1 MMSLLFSLADAKAW
15 ERFYEYKTAL
25 VCPKE
30 FAKELREFI
39 DARAYLP
46 VVGRIAAGE
55 PFPFPR
61 KAIISKLSTQKKRTV
76 YIYPRAENIVLKFLT
91 YLLLRR
97 YDSIFADNLYSFRPG
112 RTAKDAF
119 RMLLRTPGIGQM
131 YSYKADVH
139 NYFNSVPVEKLLP
152 MLEVILC
159 PQAGSCQKP
168 CGDEAF
174 LQKNAEFNGIL
185 RFAQDDRLF
194 CKEEHELSKGRKNS
208 DTNPDGIL
216 TENSSSPKAPLE
228 LSPHAWQQDCFL
240 HTRYRF
246 AQDDKPEGDM
256 FVAPDPALY
265 QFLRE
270 LLTEPRV
277 LYEGEEVTEEK
288 GIMAGTP
295 LASFY
300 ANVYL
305 KDLDFYFQERKVPYI
320 RYSDDIIL
328 FGRTREEV
336 EGYADIV
343 RGHLAKL
350 GLGIN
355 PEKEEFR
362 GPEEG
367 FVFLGFSYRDGVVDI
382 APVTVRKLKK
392 KMWRKTR
399 ALRRWRLRNGAEGE
413 AAAKAFLR
421 VFRRKLFEGAK
432 DSDLTW
438 SRWFFSVINTDES
451 LREIDHYAQECVRY
465 LVSGK
470 RTKAR
475 FNVRYHIMKE
485 LGYKSL
491 VHAYYSF
498 RKEVQDEAP

>member
-1 MMSLLFSLADAKAW
+1 
-15 ERFYEYKTAL
+15 
-25 VCPKE
+25 
-30 FAKELREFI
+30 
-39 DARAYLP
+39 
-46 VVGRIAAGE
+46 
-55 PFPFPR
+55 
-61 KAIISKLSTQKKRTV
+61 
-76 YIYPRAENIVLKFLT
+76 
-91 YLLLRR
+91 
-97 YDSIFADNLYSFRPG
+97 
-112 RTAKDAF
+112 
-119 RMLLRTPGIGQM
+119 
-131 YSYKADVH
+131 
-139 NYFNSVPVEKLLP
+139 
-152 MLEVILC
+152 
-159 PQAGSCQKP
+159 
-168 CGDEAF
+168 
-174 LQKNAEFNGIL
+174 
-185 RFAQDDRLF
+185 
-194 CKEEHELSKGRKNS
+194 
-208 DTNPDGIL
+208 
-216 TENSSSPKAPLE
+216 
-228 LSPHAWQQDCFL
+228 
-240 HTRYRF
+240 
-246 AQDDKPEGDM
+246 M
-256 FVAPDPALY
+256 FVASDPALY